1 MAAPNTFGEI
11 RFYFS
16 LIINHCWRHNH
27 NDKKEVDWDQYS
39 SKYPKSSDWH
49 YRTECVS
56 KEGNSSGAR
65 CHCHCS
71 DTSSKSICHSLFD
84 ISLYNFLTHVSAL
97 LPGIDEDKYIVCS
110 YTNYKEYGDNLKSS
124 KVRYSS
130 QSLNDHSRKW
140 ET

>member
-1 MAAPNTFGEI
+1 MAAPNTFGKI
-11 RFYFS
+11 RFDFS
-16 LIINHCWRHNH
+16 LIINHRRRHNH

-39 SKYPKSSDWH
+39 SKYPESSDWH

-71 DTSSKSICHSLFD
+71 DTSSKSICHSFFD
-84 ISLYNFLTHVSAL
+84 ISLYNFLTHVSTL

-110 YTNYKEYGDNLKSS
+110 YTYDKEYGDNLKSS
-124 KVRYSS
+124 KVRYS
-130 QSLNDHSRKW
+130 
-140 ET
+140 T